1 MNMNREDILK
11 LFPTMT
17 FRKYQ
22 KETIE
27 KIVEGFSS
35 GIKCILLDAPTG

>member
-1 MNMNREDILK
+1 MNMNKEDVLK
-11 LFPTMT
+11 LFPVDKY
-17 FRKYQ
+17 RKYQ

-35 GIKCILLDAPTG
+35 GVKCVLLDAPTG